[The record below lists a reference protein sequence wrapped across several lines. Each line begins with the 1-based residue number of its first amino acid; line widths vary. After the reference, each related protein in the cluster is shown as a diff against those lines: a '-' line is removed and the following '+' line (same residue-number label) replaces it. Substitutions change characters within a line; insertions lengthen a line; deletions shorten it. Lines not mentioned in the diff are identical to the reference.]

1 VVFLKADGN
10 MDTVV
15 IGRTGETTVEN
26 KPVKLTLSATELL
39 ARRQAVDFARANV
52 ELEGFKVSPED
63 GALAERFA
71 AGEFNLDEYLA
82 MQGLKP
88 SVYRV

>member
-1 VVFLKADGN
+1 
-10 MDTVV
+10 MDTLV
-15 IGRTGETTVEN
+15 ISRAGETIEEN
-26 KPVKLTLSATELL
+26 APVRPALSATELL

-52 ELEGFKVSPED
+52 ELEGFKVNPED

-71 AGEFNLDEYLA
+71 AGEFDLDEYLA

>member
-1 VVFLKADGN
+1 MKT
-10 MDTVV
+10 MDTV
-15 IGRTGETTVEN
+15 R
-26 KPVKLTLSATELL
+26 PALSATELL

-63 GALAERFA
+63 NALAERFA
-71 AGEFNLDEYLA
+71 AGEFDLDEYLA

-88 SVYRV
+88 SVYHV